1 MSKAMSKRNAIV
13 SSAHLAKSGP
23 PGLSE
28 LEYGLI
34 VAQGAFSRWTVR
46 CMSAAGWPD
55 LSHLDVLVLHSVHHR
70 GREKRAADICFVLG
84 VEDAHT
90 VTYALKKLVRL
101 GLVERARRGKEA
113 FFGVSPAGSEA
124 CAKYAQVRETCLLAS
139 LETMGVDVTGKSTDA
154 LEEAASRLRALS
166 GLYEQAARAAAS
178 L

>member
-1 MSKAMSKRNAIV
+1 MSKRNAIV
-13 SSAHLAKSGP
+13 SSAHLAGSGP
-23 PGLSE
+23 AGLSE

-55 LSHLDVLVLHSVHHR
+55 LGHLDVLVLHSVHHR
-70 GREKRAADICFVLG
+70 DKEKRAADICFVLG

-101 GLVERARRGKEA
+101 GLVMRERRGKEA
-113 FFGVSPAGSEA
+113 FYGISPAGEKA
-124 CAKYAQVRETCLLAS
+124 CTKYGEVRETCLLETLAS
-139 LETMGVDVTGKSTDA
+139 VGVDVSGKTPDT
-154 LEEAASRLRALS
+154 LAAAAGRLRALS
-166 GLYEQAARAAAS
+166 GLYDQAARAAAS